1 MITKDAMYFGKF
13 DIIFEDISGIF
24 SLSRKREI
32 FYVTFTLIQKTI
44 SISVRA
50 RLSFR
55 SKSE

>member
-13 DIIFEDISGIF
+13 DIIFEDISGVF

-32 FYVTFTLIQKTI
+32 FYVKFTLIRKTI
-44 SISVRA
+44 SISVEA
-50 RLSFR
+50 RRSFR